1 MPAQA
6 FVTFAYGSN
15 MPTGRLRQ
23 RCPSAAPLG
32 VAELPGYELR
42 WHKKSRDGS
51 GKCDIVKSNHADARV
66 FGVLCRIA
74 SAEKTLLDRAEGLG
88 AGYAEIEVQ
97 VRFNGANVT
106 AKAYQAT
113 ATDPSLKPY
122 SWYKAF
128 VLAGAGEHGLPAEYC
143 AQLAAVEAIDDPDR
157 ERHET
162 NMRMIEGVPA

>member
-15 MPTGRLRQ
+15 MPTGRLRH
-23 RCPSAAPLG
+23 RCPSAVPLG

-42 WHKKSRDGS
+42 WHKRSRDGS
-51 GKCDIVKSNHADARV
+51 GKCDIVKTDLADARV
-66 FGVLCRIA
+66 YGVLYQIA
-74 SAEKTLLDRAEGLG
+74 STEKERLDRAEGLG

-97 VRFNGANVT
+97 VRFNRTNVS

-113 ATDPSLKPY
+113 ATDPNLRPY

-157 ERHET
+157 KRHET